1 MPSWSI
7 GYEVGGADRRIAGA
21 RKDDR
26 RPGEALPNLRLRLVC
41 RNRGGNERKHPMDDG
56 VFDRWTRTLGAR
68 LTRRR
73 AGVSAGGFGALAALG
88 LAESVEAKKKGKKK
102 KKKKGSQR
110 LPDGAECLE
119 DGDCLSDFCGFS
131 PLCGGDRC
139 VRIQNQPCTSACGCA
154 SSQLACGPS
163 ACGTENVCCLIEGAF
178 STQTCGCCAG
188 LKSVGNTC
196 VPA

>member
-1 MPSWSI
+1 
-7 GYEVGGADRRIAGA
+7 VGGADRRIAGV
-21 RKDDR
+21 RKDGR
-26 RPGEALPNLRLRLVC
+26 RPGEALPVSDGLVC
-41 RNRGGNERKHPMDDG
+41 RNLGSDGRKHAMDDT
-56 VFDRWTRTLGAR
+56 VFDCWTRTLGAR
-68 LTRRR
+68 LSRRR
-73 AGVSAGGFGALAALG
+73 VGVSAGGFGALAAWG
-88 LAESVEAKKKGKKK
+88 LAESVEAKKKSKKK
-102 KKKKGSQR
+102 KKKKKKASQR
-110 LPDGAECLE
+110 LPDGAKCVE
-119 DGDCLSDFCGFS
+119 DGDCLSNFCGFS

-139 VRIQNQPCTSACGCA
+139 VRIQNQPCTSECGCA